1 MIAVPYVDTDGTA
14 CKLEVMQDIT
24 RQRQVEDEK
33 EMLEQK
39 LQRAQKM
46 EAIGLLAGGV
56 AHDLNNILSGIVAY
70 PELLLLKLPED
81 SELRKPIAAIQ
92 ESGKRAAAVVDD
104 LLTVARGVAR
114 VKESCNLNLLIQ
126 EYLDSPECNALR
138 SLYPHVTYRNQL
150 EASHPV
156 LICSPVHIKKSLMN
170 LVINA
175 AEAVADEGSIII
187 ATSNHYI
194 DDAAADAQNMR
205 AGEYLVL
212 EVQDSGSGIPD
223 KDLIHIF
230 EPFYT
235 KKVMGRSGTGL
246 GLAVVWNTVEEHQG
260 KIFVESGKNG
270 TLFQLYFPVSKKGE
284 ITQTRDAQAEI
295 LTGNGEHVLVVD
307 DEPHL
312 RDIASQMLHSLG
324 YNVESVCSGE
334 LAVQFVKE
342 KPVDLLVIDM
352 LMEPGMNGRQT
363 YEAILKL
370 YPDQKAVV
378 VSGFSESD
386 DVKTTLQLGAS
397 GFIKKPY
404 SLESLGRVIRRALN

>member
-1 MIAVPYVDTDGTA
+1 MRETFGQASGKLCYHDVAGYETPCSHCRLEEVIGSQKTVYYHSTLANGRTFNMIAVPYVDTDGTA

-126 EYLDSPECNALR
+126 EYLDSSEYKALR
-138 SLYPHVTYRNQL
+138 SLHPHVTHRHQL

-156 LICSPVHIKKSLMN
+156 LTCSPVHIKKSLMN

-175 AEAVADEGSIII
+175 TEAVTDEGSIII
-187 ATSNHYI
+187 STSNHYI

-205 AGEYLVL
+205 AGEYLIL
-212 EVQDSGSGIPD
+212 GVQDSGSGIPD

-235 KKVMGRSGTGL
+235 KKWLVFHWPPPKPTTNQM
-246 GLAVVWNTVEEHQG
+246 V
-260 KIFVESGKNG
+260 
-270 TLFQLYFPVSKKGE
+270 KK
-284 ITQTRDAQAEI
+284 
-295 LTGNGEHVLVVD
+295 
-307 DEPHL
+307 
-312 RDIASQMLHSLG
+312 
-324 YNVESVCSGE
+324 
-334 LAVQFVKE
+334 
-342 KPVDLLVIDM
+342 
-352 LMEPGMNGRQT
+352 
-363 YEAILKL
+363 
-370 YPDQKAVV
+370 
-378 VSGFSESD
+378 
-386 DVKTTLQLGAS
+386 
-397 GFIKKPY
+397 
-404 SLESLGRVIRRALN
+404 